1 MMRAVAAITTHVL
14 DTSAGRPA
22 AGVAV
27 ELEVLAAGGWEP
39 VGAGLTDD
47 RGRLGDLFPEGAEPM
62 AATYR
67 MRFDPGSYFDRLGVE
82 TFFPAVTVEFTLREP
97 GEHHHVPLLLSPFG
111 YSTYRGS

>member
-1 MMRAVAAITTHVL
+1 MMPAVAAITTHVL

-22 AGVAV
+22 PGVAV

-39 VGAGLTDD
+39 VGAGLTDEQ
-47 RGRLGDLFPEGAEPM
+47 GRLNDLLPEGAEPM
-62 AATYR
+62 AGTYR
-67 MRFDPGSYFDRLGVE
+67 MRFDTGAYFGQRGLE
-82 TFFPAVTVEFTLREP
+82 SFFPAVTVEFTLREP